1 VKREGARRCG
11 RTKNEL
17 IGAQGLDGVGHEAE
31 EENDQSEQGTELSAG
46 IERRG
51 IMERSGA
58 EKAKAEEQA
67 RPNEPDGAVQKQA
80 ERKQKDGKE

>member
-1 VKREGARRCG
+1 MPHAWEHSSEKSG
-11 RTKNEL
+11 L
-17 IGAQGLDGVGHEAE
+17 IGAQGLDRIGHEAE
-31 EENDQSEQGTELSAG
+31 EENDQSEQGPKLSAG

-67 RPNEPDGAVQKQA
+67 GPNEPDGAVQKHA